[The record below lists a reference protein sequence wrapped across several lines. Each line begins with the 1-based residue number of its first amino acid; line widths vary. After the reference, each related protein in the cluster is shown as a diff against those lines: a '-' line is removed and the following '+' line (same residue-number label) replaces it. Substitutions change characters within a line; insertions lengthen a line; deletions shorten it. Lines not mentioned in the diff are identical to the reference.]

1 MYEKINKPIEIGGLQ
16 LKNPIIFAP
25 TTFGLKR
32 EDYYKKIE
40 EIAAGG
46 CSMIIIGD
54 VPVTKSLFGS
64 LYNKKGF
71 AHYKKLADIV
81 HAHDC
86 KICAQ
91 LHLSDSNMKAMI
103 KYIPGVL
110 TKKISGEDLRALLN
124 NEVSNYITNIPEQ
137 KVRSITDTFG
147 TAAILAQKAG
157 FDMVQVHGDR
167 ICGSFSSS
175 LFNKRK
181 DRYGGSLENRGRFAR
196 EAITSIRKKL
206 PSIPIDYKLVIREED
221 PHYGNAG
228 ILEEELPYFVQ
239 MLEEAGVNSFHV
251 TLANHGNLTDTIPPA
266 NHPYFKGEGC
276 FLKYCKEVKK
286 YTHLPICGVG
296 GLSTP
301 DFIESKLEEGL
312 IDCAAMSRQLIADP
326 NWVNKVLSGE
336 EKKIK
341 HCIRCNKACL
351 GGIKEH
357 KGVHCIYDKEA
368 N

>member
-1 MYEKINKPIEIGGLQ
+1 MYEKINEPFEIGGLK
-16 LKNPIIFAP
+16 LKNRIIFAP
-25 TTFGLKR
+25 TTMGLGK
-32 EDYYKKIE
+32 EEYYKKIE

-46 CSMIIIGD
+46 CGMIIIGD

-64 LYNKKGF
+64 LYSKKGF
-71 AHYKKLADIV
+71 AHYKKLAHIA

-91 LHLSDSNMKAMI
+91 LHMSDSNMKAMI

-110 TKKISGEDLRALLN
+110 TKKISGDDLRTLLN
-124 NEVSNYITNIPEQ
+124 NEVSNYITNMPEK
-137 KVRSITDTFG
+137 KVKAITDAFG
-147 TAAILAQKAG
+147 TAAILAKKAG

-167 ICGSFSSS
+167 MCGSFSSS

-181 DRYGGSLENRGRFAR
+181 DCYGGSMENRGRFAR
-196 EAITSIRKKL
+196 EAVTAIRSKL
-206 PSIPIDYKLVIREED
+206 PSMPIDYKLAIRQEN

-228 ILEEELPYFVQ
+228 VVEEELQYFVQ
-239 MLEEAGVNSFHV
+239 MLEDAGVNSFHV
-251 TLANHGNLTDTIPPA
+251 TLANHGKLTDTIPPA

-276 FLKYCKEVKK
+276 FLKYCEEVRE
-286 YTHLPICGVG
+286 YTHLPLCGVG

-301 DFIESKLEEGL
+301 AFIESKLKEGI

-326 NWVNKVLSGE
+326 NWVNKVLCGE
-336 EKKIK
+336 EMKIK
-341 HCIRCNKACL
+341 HCIRCNKECL
-351 GGIKEH
+351 GGIKQH
-357 KGVHCIYDKEA
+357 KGVHCIYNKEA